1 VFAVSHTQSV
11 TAVCVCVCG
20 QDEVLVVLNFVV
32 GIVTTRFE
40 RVIASVRSEL
50 PHFSKSSGLRL
61 RIRKR
66 TSRFVVVVCIPAD
79 QLEIFSREVRNVP
92 GIFKR

>member
-1 VFAVSHTQSV
+1 MF
-11 TAVCVCVCG
+11 
-20 QDEVLVVLNFVV
+20 VVLNLVV

-40 RVIASVRSEL
+40 RVIASVRSEVR
-50 PHFSKSSGLRL
+50 HFNKLSDVRL

-66 TSRFVVVVCIPAD
+66 TSRFVVVVCIPTD

-92 GIFKR
+92 GIFTS